1 MQHIETLSG
10 EGTVTTPDGQSVS
23 VSYRLDI
30 FEDELPVGTL
40 NESGTTPVPKRI
52 EGVVLPLCFFG
63 RAGLI
68 LKMADGR
75 TLRFYF
81 ADADGKLVACGGIT

>member
-10 EGTVTTPDGQSVS
+10 EGSVTAPDGQSLS

-30 FEDELPVGTL
+30 FEDL
-40 NESGTTPVPKRI
+40 NESGTTPGKKSI
-52 EGVVLPLCFFG
+52 QGKVLPLCFFG

-81 ADADGKLVACGGIT
+81 ADAAGKIVACSGIT